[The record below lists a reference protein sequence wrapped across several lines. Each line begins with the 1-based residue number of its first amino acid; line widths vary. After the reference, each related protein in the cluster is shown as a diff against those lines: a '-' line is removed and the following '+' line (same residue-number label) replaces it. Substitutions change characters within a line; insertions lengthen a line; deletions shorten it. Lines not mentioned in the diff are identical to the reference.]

1 MVRDRGL
8 GKVPFE
14 RIPVWCRFL
23 LVQLQSARRRCNNGA
38 FARVRPRVQAAGGNV
53 PEATSGTG
61 DGDPKRNWTFRG
73 WPITSVYPNKL
84 LKCLETYCDFLQF
97 ILHNI
102 FKPYFFRHQHR
113 KNIWN
118 IPWLFITFFYCK
130 PWSIIHKNKL
140 LYQVKVNF
148 EEARYAVILPS
159 FAIQTCKEAISFSNV
174 RRRRRFPRDMKVVHL
189 FRKVTFSLESV
200 ITLRPRSQPLTP
212 HNSETSVC
220 RSLIACR
227 ALWAPVRPKKW
238 LRKARTRMTICRASN
253 LPDSWSYQRLCRPYG
268 VKQYLNTSRA
278 PREKEKNK

>member
-1 MVRDRGL
+1 ML
-8 GKVPFE
+8 GHLTMLRTNSVITAQLNFAKC
-14 RIPVWCRFL
+14 WYL
-23 LVQLQSARRRCNNGA
+23 LYCN
-38 FARVRPRVQAAGGNV
+38 VH
-53 PEATSGTG
+53 
-61 DGDPKRNWTFRG
+61 
-73 WPITSVYPNKL
+73 SVFNLIYIS
-84 LKCLETYCDFLQF
+84 LQF
-97 ILHNI
+97 
-102 FKPYFFRHQHR
+102 Q
-113 KNIWN
+113 
-118 IPWLFITFFYCK
+118 CQE
-130 PWSIIHKNKL
+130 L
-140 LYQVKVNF
+140 LG
-148 EEARYAVILPS
+148 ARYAVILPS

-189 FRKVTFSLESV
+189 FRKVTFSLESA